1 MADVA
6 GPVRSR
12 MMSGIRS
19 QNTKPE
25 ILVRR
30 ALHAAGFRFRL
41 HDRSLPGRPDLV
53 LRKWCTAVLVH
64 GCFWHGHR
72 GCRYFRW
79 PKTRRDFWRDKI
91 SKNIERDRRD
101 VSRLLAS
108 GWRVAVVWEC
118 ALRDEEASALSGL
131 ENFLVGGE
139 QFLEIRSTTHRALIK
154 E

>member
-1 MADVA
+1 MADVVA

-12 MMSGIRS
+12 MMSGIRG

-25 ILVRR
+25 IAVRR
-30 ALHAAGFRFRL
+30 TLHAAGFRFRL

-53 LRKWCTAVLVH
+53 LRKWRTAVLVH

-79 PKTRRDFWRDKI
+79 PSTRRDFWRDKI
-91 SKNIERDRRD
+91 GKNMERDQRD
-101 VSRLLAS
+101 VNRLLAL

-118 ALRDEEASALSGL
+118 ALRDEEDIALCRL
-131 ENFLVGGE
+131 EDFLVGDE
-139 QFLEIRSTTHRALIK
+139 QFLEVQSTLTGR
-154 E
+154 

>member
-1 MADVA
+1 MADVVA

-25 ILVRR
+25 IAVRR
-30 ALHAAGFRFRL
+30 TLHAGGFRFRL

-53 LRKWCTAVLVH
+53 LRKWRTVVLVH

-79 PKTRRDFWRDKI
+79 PSTRRDFWRDKI
-91 SKNIERDRRD
+91 GKNMERDRRD
-101 VSRLLAS
+101 VNRLLAL

-118 ALRDEEASALSGL
+118 ALRDEEDIALCRL
-131 ENFLVGGE
+131 KDFLVEDE
-139 QFLEIRSTTHRALIK
+139 QFLEVQSTFTDR
-154 E
+154 